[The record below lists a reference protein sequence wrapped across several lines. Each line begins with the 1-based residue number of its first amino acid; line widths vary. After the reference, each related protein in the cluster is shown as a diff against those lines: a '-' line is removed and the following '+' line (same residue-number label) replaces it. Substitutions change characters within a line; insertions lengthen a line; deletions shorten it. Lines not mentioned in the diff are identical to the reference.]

1 MSERVKQKQDARRR
15 ELLEIALSLFMEVG
29 YEKSSI
35 RLLASRA
42 GGDIGLIY
50 HYFGSKTEIYRA
62 ALTYY
67 NEKYLKKIAGLVDD
81 PTLNFDEKLDILFT
95 SVDASLAE
103 YRPMKAKGNEDIM
116 LILHAQTL
124 NCLAPIFDKLILA
137 YLTERKIV
145 LDKSSRQMTSNYM
158 LFGASGIIHAQ
169 GEQSMSQRNEAAKQL
184 LYKTLEHLSAAS
196 TAK

>member
-1 MSERVKQKQDARRR
+1 MSEHVKQKQDARRR

-50 HYFGSKTEIYRA
+50 HYFNSKTDIYRA

-81 PTLNFDEKLDILFT
+81 PTLNFDEKLDTLFT

-124 NCLAPIFDKLILA
+124 NCLVPIFDKLILS
-137 YLTERKIV
+137 YLTERKIA
-145 LDKSSRQMTSNYM
+145 LDKTSRQLTSNYM
-158 LFGASGIIHAQ
+158 LFGSSGIIHAQ
-169 GEQSMSQRNEAAKQL
+169 GEQSMRQRYDAAKQL
-184 LYKTLEHLSAAS
+184 LYRTLEQIALVDTSQ
-196 TAK
+196 